1 MIAFSLLSTSTTKRI
16 GQKRVSMMSQDRFQL
31 CKVLTSM
38 GGALQAAKMINGL
51 EETRG
56 LGALNS
62 LKDEVCVEDFNTPSK
77 KMAYYTLD
85 NKI

>member
-1 MIAFSLLSTSTTKRI
+1 
-16 GQKRVSMMSQDRFQL
+16 
-31 CKVLTSM
+31 M